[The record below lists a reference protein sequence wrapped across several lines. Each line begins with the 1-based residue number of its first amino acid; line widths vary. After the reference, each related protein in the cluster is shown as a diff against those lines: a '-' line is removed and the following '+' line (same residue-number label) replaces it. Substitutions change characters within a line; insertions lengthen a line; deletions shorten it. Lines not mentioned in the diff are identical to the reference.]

1 MFQNLTI
8 PQSSPLICNPCT
20 HSHIIITLQPIYFS
34 LIPSQ
39 YYLRTR
45 VVLNSNV
52 TFSEPEEWTCL
63 QKTSSNLLC
72 FNHWGLSLRISQL
85 GTIQVLTAQ
94 LKPDFRPSKCLEFVS
109 NSRHT
114 KALDVLRIQKRRGNQ
129 NSDLDRILMGI
140 HEEFP
145 WLKNRGKTIPENLL
159 VFQKKKVMDWPCS
172 KHGGYFVPIPWRA
185 LCGQEIFSMRI
196 EVFSIQ
202 IENCFFDRLN

>member
-1 MFQNLTI
+1 MFAYTPKLYFYKGKIFQTPTI
-8 PQSSPLICNPCT
+8 PQFSPLICNPCT

-45 VVLNSNV
+45 VLLNSNV

-94 LKPDFRPSKCLEFVS
+94 LKPDFRPSKCLGRCGS
-109 NSRHT
+109 
-114 KALDVLRIQKRRGNQ
+114 A
-129 NSDLDRILMGI
+129 
-140 HEEFP
+140 P
-145 WLKNRGKTIPENLL
+145 KTIPEVQSVTCL
-159 VFQKKKVMDWPCS
+159 
-172 KHGGYFVPIPWRA
+172 
-185 LCGQEIFSMRI
+185 
-196 EVFSIQ
+196 
-202 IENCFFDRLN
+202 